1 MTIGGIELILTPEA
15 QHDLVRLEELLWHG
29 GDPEAAPLFAFL
41 MDGLHVLTRQP
52 GIGRPV
58 GGGLR
63 ELIISRGRSGYLARY
78 HLDLARHRIWVLR
91 IRHQRESGY
100 TDDEV

>member
-1 MTIGGIELILTPEA
+1 MSGVFLSQA
-15 QHDLVRLEELLWHG
+15 AFDDLLRLEDFLVESDDPMAGELL
-29 GDPEAAPLFAFL
+29 DFILDALQ
-41 MDGLHVLTRQP
+41 VLTHQP

-58 GGGLR
+58 EGGLR

-78 HLDLARHRIWVLR
+78 EFNNVRDLVLVAR

-100 TDDEV
+100 EEGEF

>member
-1 MTIGGIELILTPEA
+1 MSGVFLSQA
-15 QHDLVRLEELLWHG
+15 AFDDLLRLEEFLVESDDPLAGELL
-29 GDPEAAPLFAFL
+29 DFILDALQ
-41 MDGLHVLTRQP
+41 VLTHQP

-58 GGGLR
+58 EGGLR

-78 HLDLARHRIWVLR
+78 EFNDARDLVLVAR

-100 TDDEV
+100 ADDEL

>member
-1 MTIGGIELILTPEA
+1 MSGVFLSQA
-15 QHDLVRLEELLWHG
+15 AFDDLLRLEEFLVESDDPMAGELL
-29 GDPEAAPLFAFL
+29 DFILDALQ
-41 MDGLHVLTRQP
+41 VLTHQP

-58 GGGLR
+58 EGGLR

-78 HLDLARHRIWVLR
+78 EFNNVRDLDLVAR

-100 TDDEV
+100 EEGEF